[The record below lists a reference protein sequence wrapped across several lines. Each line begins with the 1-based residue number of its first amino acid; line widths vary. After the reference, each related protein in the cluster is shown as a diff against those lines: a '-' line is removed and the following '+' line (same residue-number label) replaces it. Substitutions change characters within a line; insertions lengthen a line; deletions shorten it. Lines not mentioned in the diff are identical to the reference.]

1 MVASCALFAAMSAL
15 IHYLATRV
23 SSIEIVFFRN
33 LFGLAVLL
41 PFVLRKGLGPLR
53 TQKFR
58 LYFARSVIGLA
69 SMFAWFAA
77 LGMMPIAEAVAL
89 NFTVP
94 LFAIVCAVLLLGEK
108 VGLHRWS
115 ATAVGFGGVLIVL
128 RPGLIEFSPG
138 AALAI
143 GAAVGFAV
151 SMTLIKM
158 LSRSETPSTIVFYQG
173 LIMTPL
179 ALVPAFLVWRTPSLA
194 ELGMLSGLGAI
205 ATLAHLA
212 LARAFSLA
220 EASAIVPLDFT
231 RLPFVAAF
239 GYFLFG
245 EPADVWTWV
254 GAAVIVASTIYIAR
268 RDALKGRTSAALAQA
283 HDPLRPAG

>member
-1 MVASCALFAAMSAL
+1 MVASCACFAAMSAL
-15 IHYLATRV
+15 IHYLSTRI

-41 PFVLRKGLGPLR
+41 PFVLRRGLGPLSTKR
-53 TQKFR
+53 FP
-58 LYFARSVIGLA
+58 LYLARGTIGLA
-69 SMFAWFAA
+69 AMFAWFSA

-94 LFAIVCAVLLLGEK
+94 LFAIVCAVLLLREK

-115 ATAVGFGGVLIVL
+115 ATAVGFGGVLVIL
-128 RPGLIEFSPG
+128 RPGLIDFSAG
-138 AALAI
+138 AGLAI

-158 LSRSETPSTIVFYQG
+158 LSRTESPGTIVFYQG
-173 LIMTPL
+173 LVMTPL
-179 ALVPAFLVWRTPSLA
+179 ALVPALFFWQTPSLSQ
-194 ELGMLSGLGAI
+194 LGMLAGLGTI

-220 EASAIVPLDFT
+220 EASAIVLLDFT

-239 GYFLFG
+239 GYFLFD
-245 EPADVWTWV
+245 EPADAWTWV
-254 GAAVIVASTIYIAR
+254 GATIIMASTVYIAR
-268 RDALKGRTSAALAQA
+268 REALRGRATVAAQA